1 MTNINSEY
9 LIDKLEEQ
17 EDIFR
22 TRIQDLRQE
31 RDKLRADAKELY
43 ECLLER
49 IYNPPIVK
57 GFENSPTPREREAL
71 DAFTNRNND

>member
-31 RDKLRADAKELY
+31 RDKLRADLKELY
-43 ECLLER
+43 ECLLAR

-57 GFENSPTPREREAL
+57 GFENTPTPREREAL

>member
-22 TRIQDLRQE
+22 SRIQDLRQE
-31 RDKLRADAKELY
+31 RDKLRADLKELY
-43 ECLLER
+43 ECLLAR

-57 GFENSPTPREREAL
+57 GFENTPTPREREAL

>member
-1 MTNINSEY
+1 MTNINNEY
-9 LIDKLEEQ
+9 LIDKMEEQ
-17 EDIFR
+17 EDFFR
-22 TRIQDLRQE
+22 TKLNDARQE
-31 RDKLRADAKELY
+31 RDRLRLAAKELY

-71 DAFTNRNND
+71 DRFTNRPND

>member
-1 MTNINSEY
+1 MSNMNSEY

-17 EDIFR
+17 EDFFR
-22 TRIQDLRQE
+22 NRLNDLRQE
-31 RDKLRADAKELY
+31 RDRLLANNKELY
-43 ECLLER
+43 ECLLDR

>member
-1 MTNINSEY
+1 MSNINSEY

-31 RDKLRADAKELY
+31 RDKLRADCKELY
-43 ECLLER
+43 ECLLAR

-57 GFENSPTPREREAL
+57 GFDNTPTPREREAL

>member
-1 MTNINSEY
+1 MSNINSEY
-9 LIDKLEEQ
+9 LIDKMEEQ

-31 RDKLRADAKELY
+31 RDKARADLKELY
-43 ECLLER
+43 ECLLDR

-57 GFENSPTPREREAL
+57 GFENTPTPRERAAL
-71 DAFTNRNND
+71 DAFTNRNHD